1 MRVHI
6 DDLFAVECVSV
17 AGSWNGWARPLF
29 TREQLDG
36 VRDAVVASGGL
47 LTDFDG
53 NELAD
58 SATVDMTI
66 LDYVIKWDGESYA
79 SSDYIAQHP
88 DDLYEVCGWIWQVLD
103 EQCQYCGYM
112 VDPTVTCECGAVS

>member
-1 MRVHI
+1 MKVHI
-6 DDLFAVECVSV
+6 DDLFAVECVSI
-17 AGSWNGWARPLF
+17 AGWWNGWARPLF

-36 VRDAVVASGGL
+36 VRDALVASGGL
-47 LTDFDG
+47 LYDFDG
-53 NELAD
+53 EEIAD
-58 SATVDMTI
+58 SANTDMTT
-66 LDYVIKWDGESYA
+66 LEYVTRW
-79 SSDYIAQHP
+79 